1 MAKPKGGARP
11 GAGRKRGS
19 KTIRTTAVADK
30 VAASGITPLEV
41 MIQAMR
47 EAFDAG
53 GAIAAFQYAKEAA
66 PFMHPRLQSVNANVK
81 HSLLEDATDAEL
93 DAIIRR
99 FAPEAGIL
107 LSH

>member
-1 MAKPKGGARP
+1 MAI
-11 GAGRKRGS
+11 GRKTGGRVKGS
-19 KTIRTTAVADK
+19 RNKKIREIADK
-30 VAASGITPLEV
+30 AAASGITPLEV

-47 EAFDAG
+47 EAYDSG
-53 GAIAAFQYAKEAA
+53 GALAAFPFAKEAA

-93 DAIIRR
+93 DALIRR
-99 FAPEAGIL
+99 SAAQAGIG